1 MIGMADPLKNRKWL
15 WELLVRYSES
25 YDSIQASA
33 ALPPECFDQATPS
46 LPRSKLAI
54 RVLMRQTGL
63 RYGLPLRV
71 PGVVPEGMPAPQAF
85 FLSAL
90 AREFDLCGAAALV
103 VRKSLAPETR
113 RRDLIVFLAA
123 SIGTESLLERA
134 DLLAES
140 PPDDS
145 QSERLAQ
152 ALARPVWQRGRALS
166 SDPILGLP
174 IHNGLVYSDAR
185 FLGRLAVDTY
195 RRGRYSRRVAVRL
208 RSFANRERAALAEA
222 LMLLARAEHSPSPA
236 MRRAIVAQLRE
247 LGLPKDLWRAVR
259 RALEAPRAP
268 EEIAA
273 SIPSKRTRTFL
284 LEQVV
289 LGALADGWRSPK
301 ERKFLHKLA
310 QTLGI
315 PEDELA
321 RIEADLAEFYA
332 EQPDFVDRFR
342 VQDRLADLREQLLG
356 RLDEI
361 VERNWSVLVY
371 EARQGRELTQALRV
385 LARGGKLEPEQ
396 RRRLRVQLLDLAK
409 TIPSLALFA
418 APGGLLL
425 TIALAKVLPQSFL
438 PSILSGQ
445 RRSEG
450 LGEGEG
456 PEATLGSAEPPENR
470 TGVG

>member
-1 MIGMADPLKNRKWL
+1 MADPLKNRRWL
-15 WELLVRYSES
+15 WALLVRYSES
-25 YDSIQASA
+25 YDSIQASG
-33 ALPPECFDQATPS
+33 ALPAECLDQSKPS
-46 LPRSKLAI
+46 LPRAKVAI

-63 RYGLPLRV
+63 RYGLPLRAPGLV
-71 PGVVPEGMPAPQAF
+71 PGDMPPAQAF

-103 VRKSLAPETR
+103 VHRQLSPPAR
-113 RRDLIVFLAA
+113 RRDLTVFLAA
-123 SIGTESLLERA
+123 LIGTESILDRA
-134 DLLAES
+134 ELLAES

-152 ALARPVWQRGRALS
+152 VLARPVWRRGRALT

-174 IHNGLVYSDAR
+174 LHNGLVYSDAR

-195 RRGRYSRRVAVRL
+195 RRARFSRRVAARFQ
-208 RSFANRERAALAEA
+208 SFVNRERAALAEA
-222 LMLLARAEHSPSPA
+222 LMLLARAEHAPSPA
-236 MRRAIVAQLRE
+236 MRRAILVQLRE
-247 LGLPKDLWRAVR
+247 LGLPNDLWRSVR
-259 RALEAPRAP
+259 LALETPRAP
-268 EEIAA
+268 EAIAA
-273 SIPSKRTRTFL
+273 SIRSKRTRTFL

-301 ERKFLHKLA
+301 ERQFLRKLA
-310 QTLGI
+310 HTLDI

-332 EQPDFVDRFR
+332 AQPDFVDRFR

-356 RLDEI
+356 TVDEI

-371 EARQGRELTQALRV
+371 EARQGRELTQALTV
-385 LARGGKLEPEQ
+385 LARGGKLDHEQ
-396 RRRLRVQLLDLAK
+396 RRRLREQLLDLAK

-425 TIALAKVLPQSFL
+425 TMALAKVLPQSFL
-438 PSILSGQ
+438 PSILSEQ
-445 RRSEG
+445 RRSEPR
-450 LGEGEG
+450 LEDVEQQR
-456 PEATLGSAEPPENR
+456 EQTS
-470 TGVG
+470 